1 MSPAIDLGRFEAIVF
16 DMDGILIDS
25 EPMWRQ
31 AEIEVFATVG
41 IHLSEQDCMETQGIR
56 IDEVV
61 AIHYAKSP
69 WSSPDCATVADQVV
83 HCVAKLIRAQ
93 GVPLQGANS
102 VLEYLRAQG
111 AVVGLASSSSQLLID
126 TILST
131 LNLQDCF
138 RITQSA
144 EHEPYGKP
152 HPAVYLS
159 CAQSLGVDPRRCLA
173 IEDSVNGVIAA
184 KAAQMQVVAIPEP
197 HLRGDRRFGIADYQ
211 MESLVQLEAAFRLSY
226 AAARVT

>member
-1 MSPAIDLGRFEAIVF
+1 MTAIDLKQFDAVVF
-16 DMDGILIDS
+16 DMDGVLIDS

-41 IHLSEQDCMETQGIR
+41 IHLTQQDCIDTQGIR

-61 AIHYAKSP
+61 AIHYNKAP
-69 WSSPDCATVADQVV
+69 WTTPDCPTVAHQVV
-83 HCVAKLIRAQ
+83 HCVAKLIRAH
-93 GVPLQGANS
+93 GVPLQGA
-102 VLEYLRAQG
+102 G
-111 AVVGLASSSSQLLID
+111 AVLKYLQDSGVVLGLASSSSQFLID

-131 LNLQDCF
+131 LDFKDCF
-138 RITQSA
+138 RLTQSA

-159 CAQSLGVDPRRCLA
+159 CAGQLGVDPRRCLA
-173 IEDSVNGVIAA
+173 IEDSINGVIAA

-211 MESLVQLEAAFRLSY
+211 MDSLVQLEQAFR
-226 AAARVT
+226 AAS